1 MSSNIQTM
9 KLLNEKQK
17 VLDPVQTRNGKRKE

>member
-9 KLLNEKQK
+9 KLLNENKK